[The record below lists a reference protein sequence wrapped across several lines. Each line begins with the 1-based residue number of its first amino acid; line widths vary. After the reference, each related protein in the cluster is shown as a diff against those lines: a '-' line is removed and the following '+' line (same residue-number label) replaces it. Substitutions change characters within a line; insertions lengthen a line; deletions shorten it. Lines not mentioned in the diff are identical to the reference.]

1 MKGYM
6 SLCIQTVI
14 IIAFFSY
21 ILYLAV
27 FKGQFDDI
35 DEKGDSILLDDD
47 STSHLVTIEKDK
59 QSND

>member
-1 MKGYM
+1 MKVYM
-6 SLCIQTVI
+6 ILGILTVI
-14 IIAFFSY
+14 IIAFISY
-21 ILYLAV
+21 ILYWAV

-47 STSHLVTIEKDK
+47 STSHLVTAEKDK

>member
-1 MKGYM
+1 MKVYM
-6 SLCIQTVI
+6 ILGILTVI
-14 IIAFFSY
+14 IIAFISY
-21 ILYLAV
+21 ILYWAV

-47 STSHLVTIEKDK
+47 STSHLVTVEKDK